1 MDAMN
6 DYAVAPWVAL
16 AVIALVIGWQC
27 IAASPGGC
35 GSSSNGV
42 TIEPLLTRHRHAERE
57 TIERVLAGGM
67 AINQHSRHAL

>member
-27 IAASPGGC
+27 IGFPGW
-35 GSSSNGV
+35 
-42 TIEPLLTRHRHAERE
+42 LR
-57 TIERVLAGGM
+57 
-67 AINQHSRHAL
+67 QHLKRRQH